1 MEGDSFSI
9 HKLRQ
14 IVWAADDLLVGVVTR
29 LCDDS
34 IIEFE
39 INESSLIEKLECIVI
54 VYFKIILGCLL
65 LVVGV
70 SCVSMATRI
79 QELLFL
85 KMLREKFSLTKMVNS
100 FN

>member
-1 MEGDSFSI
+1 MESDSFSI
-9 HKLRQ
+9 HKLCQ

-54 VYFKIILGCLL
+54 VYF
-65 LVVGV
+65 
-70 SCVSMATRI
+70 
-79 QELLFL
+79 
-85 KMLREKFSLTKMVNS
+85 
-100 FN
+100 